1 MVISG
6 SVAYDYLMHFPGR
19 FRDHILPDQLDNLTL
34 SFLADSMKRVRG
46 GVAANI
52 AYTMKMLGSDPIIFA
67 TVGEDFGDYRRW
79 LESVGLNTDQIIEI
93 PDELTATF
101 FVSTDDDQNQI
112 ANFYTGAMAHS
123 RNFSLADRGLANA
136 SLVLISPNDPTA
148 MLNYAAECRER
159 GIPFAFDPS
168 QQTARFNGDDFKFGL
183 AGASYLLCN
192 EYELAMIQNKT
203 GWTLEEILAQVQ
215 TLVLTLGKKGSRIY
229 RGGEVVEVPAARL
242 ETIADPTGAGDAY
255 RGGLFAALQLGLPLE
270 TAGRVGALASAYA
283 LEYVGT
289 TAHRYTPVEFVARY
303 GDQFGQDLALADAFM
318 KTVA

>member
-101 FVSTDDDQNQI
+101 FVSTDNDQNQI
-112 ANFYTGAMAHS
+112 ANFYTGAMAHA
-123 RNFSLADRGLANA
+123 RNFSLADRGLAHA
-136 SLVLISPNDPTA
+136 SLVLISPNDPIA
-148 MLNYAAECRER
+148 MLNYAAECRDR

-168 QQTARFNGDDFKFGL
+168 QQTARFSGDDFKTGV

-203 GWTLEEILAQVQ
+203 GWTLDEILAQVQ

-229 RGGEVVEVPAARL
+229 CNGEIVEVPAAHL

-255 RGGLFAALQLGLPLE
+255 RGGFFAALQLGLPLA

-289 TAHRYTPVEFVARY
+289 TAHRYTPAEFITRY
-303 GDQFGQDLALADAFM
+303 ADQFGQDLALADAFM
-318 KTVA
+318 NKVA